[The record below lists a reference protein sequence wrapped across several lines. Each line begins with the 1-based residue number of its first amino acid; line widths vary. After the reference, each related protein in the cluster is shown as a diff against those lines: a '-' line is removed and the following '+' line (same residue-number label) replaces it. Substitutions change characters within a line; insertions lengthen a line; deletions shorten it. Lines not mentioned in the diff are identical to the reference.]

1 MSVLPR
7 MKNYQTTAFYR
18 RGLPHWH
25 VVGHS
30 YFVTFRLKN
39 SIPVNVFKE
48 FKLEYE
54 TALNNAESNSE
65 LTDIERKHFLKI
77 ERILDGCKYSN
88 LELDCEVSDMI
99 GKSIVWLEENYLWRI
114 PSYVIMPN
122 HVHCLMV
129 GSEAK
134 VTLAQALKML
144 KGWTARK
151 ANILLNRT
159 GSFWAPESFE
169 RWCRSAE
176 EEDKV
181 KRYIQNNPVKAGLV
195 KSSSAW
201 KWIR

>member
-1 MSVLPR
+1 
-7 MKNYQTTAFYR
+7 
-18 RGLPHWH
+18 
-25 VVGHS
+25 
-30 YFVTFRLKN
+30 
-39 SIPVNVFKE
+39 
-48 FKLEYE
+48 
-54 TALNNAESNSE
+54 
-65 LTDIERKHFLKI
+65 
-77 ERILDGCKYSN
+77 
-88 LELDCEVSDMI
+88 
-99 GKSIVWLEENYLWRI
+99 
-114 PSYVIMPN
+114 
-122 HVHCLMV
+122 MV